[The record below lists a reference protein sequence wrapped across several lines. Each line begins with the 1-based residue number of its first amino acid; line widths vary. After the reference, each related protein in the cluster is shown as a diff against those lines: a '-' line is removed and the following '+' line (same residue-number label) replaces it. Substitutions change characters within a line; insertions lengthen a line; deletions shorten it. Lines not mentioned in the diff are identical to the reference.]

1 MQNTKRAGR
10 TAPAPH
16 ERPEPQG
23 GEYGDFDQDAD
34 FADFADFDAS
44 AEAFDIHHAVCPDCS
59 QSIALVA
66 DEEFLPE
73 HGLCLSPWNPFGL
86 TVCAGTGRPATDA
99 REAAEAAVAEREA
112 EQFTVLTLP
121 QGLDWRTQPFSHVG
135 GPGSRPVQHVQAA

>member
-16 ERPEPQG
+16 ERAEPLD

-34 FADFADFDAS
+34 YADFAEGAL
-44 AEAFDIHHAVCPDCS
+44 AFDVHHAVCPDCG

-73 HGLCLSPWNPFGL
+73 HGLCLSPWNPFGM
-86 TVCAGTGRPATDA
+86 TVCAGTGRPAADA
-99 REAAEAAVAEREA
+99 QAGAGTGGGAGDRGLDPVV
-112 EQFTVLTLP
+112 VLTLP